1 MFGTFGRSSLKVML
15 RMVGIDCGPVCPS
28 IDPATPEQVTALRK
42 RLDEMDW
49 FDWID
54 QNVSVS
60 A

>member
-1 MFGTFGRSSLKVML
+1 M

-49 FDWID
+49 FDWVD